1 MGWGVE
7 VGGRRK
13 IYLLLQNGQVSIIV
27 VVVVVIIVVV
37 KILFFE
43 NCSVLRR
50 STHLRSLSPKNTTQ
64 QEDKINRHFCAT

>member
-7 VGGRRK
+7 VGGGRK

-37 KILFFE
+37 EILFFE
-43 NCSVLRR
+43 NCSVLR
-50 STHLRSLSPKNTTQ
+50 SLSPKNTKQ
-64 QEDKINRHFCAT
+64 EEDKRNGHFCAT

>member
-27 VVVVVIIVVV
+27 VVVVVVIIVVV
-37 KILFFE
+37 EILFFE
-43 NCSVLRR
+43 NCSVLR
-50 STHLRSLSPKNTTQ
+50 SLSPKNTKQ
-64 QEDKINRHFCAT
+64 EEDKRNGHFCAT